1 MSFLN
6 QVFFLVLENICKLFL
21 IDPWSLLNI
30 FAVFQ
35 IPVNKSKKFC
45 SSFEIL
51 SFLMTN
57 NNNDVYIS
65 KIDKEIIS
73 RRRRFS
79 TVGWPS
85 ANFERRSDAA
95 RLQMLALIKFDI
107 SSLLHRAGRHFMQQ
121 FIKKT
126 LTEQKSH
133 KKSYNYLVLTFGEKD
148 LLLSEWVKLFF
159 FQPMMCSFALEL
171 SPPPPQYELCDYQF
185 SHWH

>member
-6 QVFFLVLENICKLFL
+6 QVFFLVLENICKLFWL
-21 IDPWSLLNI
+21 IHDLCSISSLFFKFLSI
-30 FAVFQ
+30 KV
-35 IPVNKSKKFC
+35 KKIC